1 MRKLAG
7 FLLVLVMSFSC
18 IENDI
23 PYPIM
28 VADITSFEV
37 EGQTKCDIDN
47 KSREVAVEVDESVEL
62 SKLKLRSFV
71 VPNDAEIVPTPSEFI
86 DLSEPKTFKLV
97 TYQEYLWTI
106 SAKQQIERFFKV
118 TGQVGASIFDLVEKS
133 VLVTMPESADL
144 ANLDVIDAKFEK
156 LGSVITPDPKSVKNF
171 RNIVSFNVKLGDTTY
186 TWDVIVVKT
195 ESKVATGSVNPY
207 AKYAVVS
214 GAGQSGMKDP
224 YFEYRKELFDNQ
236 YKINLAWEHNTFVPD
251 LMIEQMNLYQISKKY
266 KRKGLVNTLVNSNN
280 SNIYDIFKPKFTDE
294 YRHYAGKEKCHM
306 SIEYLRNMLK
316 QLDQDLYRKTLEKE
330 NEVLRYLL

>member
-23 PYPIM
+23 PYPII

-47 KSREVAVEVDESVEL
+47 KSRNVSVEVDESVEL

-71 VPNDAEIVPTPSEFI
+71 VSNDAEIVPTPSEYI

-144 ANLDVIDAKFEK
+144 ANLDVYFVQFE
-156 LGSVITPDPKSVKNF
+156 S
-171 RNIVSFNVKLGDTTY
+171 VSFLYSKYGSFIPDCPAPLTTAY
-186 TWDVIVVKT
+186 FAYALT
-195 ESKVATGSVNPY
+195 EPVATLDSV
-207 AKYAVVS
+207 
-214 GAGQSGMKDP
+214 
-224 YFEYRKELFDNQ
+224 
-236 YKINLAWEHNTFVPD
+236 
-251 LMIEQMNLYQISKKY
+251 
-266 KRKGLVNTLVNSNN
+266 
-280 SNIYDIFKPKFTDE
+280 FTTIT
-294 YRHYAGKEKCHM
+294 
-306 SIEYLRNMLK
+306 S
-316 QLDQDLYRKTLEKE
+316 Q
-330 NEVLRYLL
+330 V